1 VEIYG
6 SFQFPSN
13 FNRSRPAANFANNE
27 SRMAHT
33 ASAERGNMKR
43 DAVGVRETRK
53 GQVLCS
59 DRDEVCLMPVIR
71 Q

>member
-1 VEIYG
+1 MEIYG

-33 ASAERGNMKR
+33 ASAQRGNVKR
-43 DAVGVRETRK
+43 DAVGVREMGRERARYS
-53 GQVLCS
+53 VLI
-59 DRDEVCLMPVIR
+59 EMKFV
-71 Q
+71 

>member
-1 VEIYG
+1 MEIYG

-33 ASAERGNMKR
+33 ASAQRGNVKW
-43 DAVGVRETRK
+43 DAVREERWDEK
-53 GQVLCS
+53 GPGTVF
-59 DRDEVCLMPVIR
+59 
-71 Q
+71 

>member
-27 SRMAHT
+27 GRMGHRDRE
-33 ASAERGNMKR
+33 ERTEILQRGKVKR
-43 DAVGVRETRK
+43 DAVGVLAME
-53 GQVLCS
+53 
-59 DRDEVCLMPVIR
+59 
-71 Q
+71 